1 MKISIFI
8 LCHHKPWLIRSSLLS
23 LFSQDDP
30 HNYDLHF
37 IMIRGNGEIKS
48 NKNYRHYFKLK
59 KTTGEKNT
67 QLSKFDKEIFKE
79 LRKLRIKYFVHNFKN
94 DHGLDSGAWIKLIRS
109 KYGVK
114 YDYSLMLMEGF
125 LFSSNNVLKSLRKFL
140 KVYKPDF
147 ISSAHEKRFF
157 EINKNFLKNLPVNN
171 FYEISHKKIWSKLF
185 EIQNVKNLYIKS
197 KNYVI
202 RNNEKVKSITE
213 HHVSKYS
220 LTLYQFLKMFIKSI
234 LYSGHIYNKNQSL
247 LVTTDRKLFINMN
260 QIDNK
265 NINICG
271 IKYHSESNPFFFGC
285 SCQHIFSKKMM
296 MEVNAFFR
304 KNKIY
309 EISQLPYFGQVFEV
323 FWGGL
328 PRLLK
333 KKKWYFDGIHRVRKN
348 LITYKREDDINGVVK
363 YLNFYDSGNIKFFVK
378 NKTIQYKILSKKK
391 SNIVKYIK

>member
-37 IMIRGNGEIKS
+37 VMIRGNGETKS
-48 NKNYRHYFKLK
+48 NKKYRDYFKLK
-59 KTTGEKNT
+59 KSTGEKNT
-67 QLSKFDKEIFKE
+67 QLSQFDKEVFKE

-109 KYGVK
+109 KYGAK

-125 LFSSNNVLKSLRKFL
+125 LFSSNFVLKSLRKFL

-147 ISSAHEKRFF
+147 ISSAHEKSFF
-157 EINKNFLKNLPVNN
+157 EINKNFLKNLPANN

-185 EIQNVKNLYIKS
+185 EIQNIKNLYIKS

-202 RNNEKVKSITE
+202 RNNKKTKSITE

-220 LTLYQFLKMFIKSI
+220 LTLYQFVKMFIKSI
-234 LYSGHIYNKNQSL
+234 LFSGHIYNKNQSL
-247 LVTTDRKLFINMN
+247 LITTDRKLFINMN
-260 QIDNK
+260 QVDKK

-271 IKYHSESNPFFFGC
+271 IKYHIENNPFFFGC
-285 SCQHIFSKKMM
+285 SCQHIF
-296 MEVNAFFR
+296 
-304 KNKIY
+304 
-309 EISQLPYFGQVFEV
+309 
-323 FWGGL
+323 
-328 PRLLK
+328 
-333 KKKWYFDGIHRVRKN
+333 
-348 LITYKREDDINGVVK
+348 
-363 YLNFYDSGNIKFFVK
+363 
-378 NKTIQYKILSKKK
+378 
-391 SNIVKYIK
+391 

>member
-1 MKISIFI
+1 M
-8 LCHHKPWLIRSSLLS
+8 
-23 LFSQDDP
+23 
-30 HNYDLHF
+30 
-37 IMIRGNGEIKS
+37 
-48 NKNYRHYFKLK
+48 
-59 KTTGEKNT
+59 
-67 QLSKFDKEIFKE
+67 
-79 LRKLRIKYFVHNFKN
+79 
-94 DHGLDSGAWIKLIRS
+94 
-109 KYGVK
+109 
-114 YDYSLMLMEGF
+114 
-125 LFSSNNVLKSLRKFL
+125 
-140 KVYKPDF
+140 
-147 ISSAHEKRFF
+147 
-157 EINKNFLKNLPVNN
+157 
-171 FYEISHKKIWSKLF
+171 F

-271 IKYHSESNPFFFGC
+271 IKYHSERNPFFFGC

-309 EISQLPYFGQVFEV
+309 EISLT
-323 FWGGL
+323 
-328 PRLLK
+328 
-333 KKKWYFDGIHRVRKN
+333 DC
-348 LITYKREDDINGVVK
+348 
-363 YLNFYDSGNIKFFVK
+363 
-378 NKTIQYKILSKKK
+378 
-391 SNIVKYIK
+391 